1 VWDANE
7 LYDLQADPFEMNNL
21 IRDAS
26 MQTTAGS
33 LKKDLWDWLEK
44 TGGLQIPL
52 KKIYNKRND
61 HIYEGS
67 Y

>member
-7 LYDLQADPFEMNNL
+7 LYDLSADPYEMNNL
-21 IRDAS
+21 IRSSAHQ
-26 MQTTAGS
+26 QTARN
-33 LKKDLWDWLEK
+33 LKKELWDWLEE

-61 HIYEGS
+61 HIYEG
-67 Y
+67 YY